1 MCAGDSQLTES
12 RQLLSLSS
20 ITASSETSGDP
31 VEDLVDRSFFFP
43 SAWCSTQAFS
53 EAPYVQL
60 NFSSDVT
67 LSYMVA
73 RGDISG
79 FSYVT
84 EFQLE
89 IFNERSG
96 NFTQYGVTDEP
107 TVSGSV
113 CASEGGTWRKWGSF
127 FTLFGSRARFMTRR
141 RGGGG
146 GGGGGGCLK
155 TSLHIQ
161 VCLRGGV
168 PPLWLCITWLGLPSG
183 SGSGFHRVIRRVL
196 YLLAPLHN

>member
-1 MCAGDSQLTES
+1 MRGRRRKGEGGEREGRGRGERGREGRRGGGEERGMGEEERKGNGIHNIAPSVCAGDSQLTES

-20 ITASSETSGDP
+20 ITASSETSDDP

-67 LSYMVA
+67 LSYMEA
-73 RGDISG
+73 RGAITG

-89 IFNERSG
+89 IFDERSG

-113 CASEGGTWRKWGSF
+113 C
-127 FTLFGSRARFMTRR
+127 
-141 RGGGG
+141 
-146 GGGGGGCLK
+146 
-155 TSLHIQ
+155 
-161 VCLRGGV
+161 
-168 PPLWLCITWLGLPSG
+168 
-183 SGSGFHRVIRRVL
+183 
-196 YLLAPLHN
+196 

>member
-1 MCAGDSQLTES
+1 MEGRKGNGGEESGEGGGGGRGVREEMRGEREKVRIQLLKLLESCPIVGLFYCSHNFVPSVCAGDSQLTES
-12 RQLLSLSS
+12 RKLLSLSS
-20 ITASSETSGDP
+20 ITASSETSDDP
-31 VEDLVDRSFFFP
+31 VEDLVDRSFFTP

-67 LSYMVA
+67 LSYMEA
-73 RGDISG
+73 RGAITG

-89 IFNERSG
+89 IFDERSG

-113 CASEGGTWRKWGSF
+113 C
-127 FTLFGSRARFMTRR
+127 
-141 RGGGG
+141 
-146 GGGGGGCLK
+146 
-155 TSLHIQ
+155 
-161 VCLRGGV
+161 
-168 PPLWLCITWLGLPSG
+168 
-183 SGSGFHRVIRRVL
+183 
-196 YLLAPLHN
+196 